1 MRPAVSRPSWAEIDR
16 DAISAN
22 VAAIADRVDPAI
34 LCAVIKADGYGH
46 GSVEAARAAIAGGAG
61 WLAVAVADE
70 GHELRDSGI
79 DVPVLV
85 LSDSAPE
92 ALADAGRAGLT
103 LTVSTKSSIER
114 VAALGDNRPTVH
126 LKVDTGMHR
135 MGCDPT
141 AAAGLLRTAAEAGVE
156 VGGVFTHLAV
166 ADDPAQDDV
175 TASQLSTFNRVLDEL
190 STAGLR
196 PPLAHA
202 ANSAGALFHPAG
214 VFDMVRCG
222 IAIYGQ
228 IPDASMGLPEGLELR
243 PAFSLMSQVTAV
255 RSVPA
260 GDGVGYGWIRRME
273 EAVRIATV
281 PLGYADGVPRC
292 LGEAAAEVLIRD
304 QRCPLAGR
312 VTMDQLMVR
321 VPDEVEVGDEV
332 VLVGAQGKER
342 VTLDDWA
349 TMAGTI
355 NYELLTGFG
364 SRLPRRYV

>member
-1 MRPAVSRPSWAEIDR
+1 MKPAVSRPSWAEVDR
-16 DAISAN
+16 AAISAN
-22 VAAIADRVDPAI
+22 VAAIAARVSPAS
-34 LCAVIKADGYGH
+34 LCAVVKADGYGH
-46 GSVEAARAAIAGGAG
+46 GSIEAARAAIDGGAR
-61 WLAVAVADE
+61 WLAVAVVEE
-70 GHELRDSGI
+70 GLALREAGI

-85 LSDSAPE
+85 LADSAPE
-92 ALADAGRAGLT
+92 VLVDAGRAGLT
-103 LTVSTKSSIER
+103 LTVSTEASVEG
-114 VAALGDNRPTVH
+114 VATLTEDRPVVQ

-141 AAAGLLRTAAEAGVE
+141 EAAGLLRMAAAAGVE

-175 TASQLSTFNRVLDEL
+175 TASQISTFAQLLDAL
-190 STAGLR
+190 YAAGLR

-202 ANSAGALFHPAG
+202 ANSAGALFHPSG

-228 IPDASMGLPEGLELR
+228 IPDASVGLPEGLALR
-243 PAFSLMSQVTAV
+243 PALSLKSRVTAV
-255 RSVPA
+255 RTVPA
-260 GDGVGYGWIRRME
+260 GDGVGYGWIRRTE
-273 EAVRIATV
+273 EAARIATV
-281 PLGYADGVPRC
+281 PVGYADGVPRC
-292 LGEAAAEVLIRD
+292 LGDAAADVLIRG
-304 QRCPLAGR
+304 QRCQMAGR
-312 VTMDQLMVR
+312 VTMDQLMVQ

-332 VLVGAQGKER
+332 VLVGVQGSEQ

-349 TMAGTI
+349 VMAGTI